1 MKMIGIILEGKG
13 NMPFV
18 NKKQMRACFAKK
30 NAGTAG
36 SWNCEEWAKHT
47 PNPKSLPEHSKK
59 ALDIDFTKFPEFMKI
74 AKKLFNADKS
84 PPVPEVEMEAK
95 QTAPLVQDVISKRV
109 AKREKAS
116 KIPMQKQASA
126 GWDLGVTTVNWAK

>member
-1 MKMIGIILEGKG
+1 
-13 NMPFV
+13 MPFK
-18 NKKQMRACFAKK
+18 NKAQMRACFAKK

-59 ALDIDFTKFPEFMKI
+59 AFDINFIQSPEFVKI
-74 AKKLFNADKS
+74 AKKLFNPDKA
-84 PPVPEVEMEAK
+84 PPVPEVELESR

-116 KIPMQKQASA
+116 KIPMQKQASM
-126 GWDLGVTTVNWAK
+126 GWELGVTIVNWAK